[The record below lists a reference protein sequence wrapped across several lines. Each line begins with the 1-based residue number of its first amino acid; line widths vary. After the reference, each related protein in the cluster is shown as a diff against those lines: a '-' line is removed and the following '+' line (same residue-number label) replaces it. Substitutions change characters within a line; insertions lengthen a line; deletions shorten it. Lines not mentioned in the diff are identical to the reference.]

1 MNNIMNNFRYITG
14 HCSVATDKIEDLYR
28 SDLIFRPQAFHSLD
42 LAISKTQIFF
52 YPTPPPCHI
61 MANRDIR
68 DVLESIGITL
78 DDIVSAALELYFPHP
93 GVETREKAE
102 ARFRREMDLALSD
115 PNLALLIYAGVL
127 LEKEGKRSNL
137 PNIKASDYENDLT
150 CLIADEVLGLSIA
163 QYIAGYKGLFDY
175 VRYDKAKPGILGTLG
190 PFMDDV
196 IAGLI
201 GGVSS
206 NMYTRAVLD

>member
-1 MNNIMNNFRYITG
+1 MDDPRDIRRSFILSPQMSQGSHASSSMSWAVVSSDRASPNI
-14 HCSVATDKIEDLYR
+14 
-28 SDLIFRPQAFHSLD
+28 
-42 LAISKTQIFF
+42 QIFF
-52 YPTPPPCHI
+52 YPTPPPSHI

-68 DVLESIGITL
+68 DVLASMGITL
-78 DDIVSAALELYFPHP
+78 DDIVFAALELYFPHP

-102 ARFRREMDLALSD
+102 AKFRREMDLALSD

-127 LEKEGKRSNL
+127 LEEEGHRAAL
-137 PNIKASDYENDLT
+137 PNLKASDYENDLT

-175 VRYDKAKPGILGTLG
+175 IRYDKAKPGILGTLG

>member
-1 MNNIMNNFRYITG
+1 
-14 HCSVATDKIEDLYR
+14 
-28 SDLIFRPQAFHSLD
+28 
-42 LAISKTQIFF
+42 
-52 YPTPPPCHI
+52 
-61 MANRDIR
+61 MAERDIK
-68 DVLESIGITL
+68 DVLSRIGITL
-78 DDIVSAALELYFPHP
+78 DDIVSSALELYFPHP

-102 ARFRREMDLALSD
+102 AVFRKELNLALSD

-127 LEKEGKRSNL
+127 LESEGSKANL
-137 PNIKASDYENDLT
+137 PNLRQSDYDNDLT
-150 CLIADEVLGLSIA
+150 CLIADEVLGMSIA
-163 QYIAGYKGLFDY
+163 KYVGGYKGVFDY
-175 VRYDKAKPGILGTLG
+175 VRYDKAKPGILGRLG